1 MESIMESIVN
11 GMTKRGERGVRRLL
25 RQNPKRIL
33 SKRSGKASAGLG
45 FVSLTDSLGRFRY
58 PKPVR
63 NHIEIR
69 RLAGRRVIM
78 PRPDAAAE
86 VAADTA
92 TMAAFTPP
100 SFTAGRS
107 RGGR

>member
-1 MESIMESIVN
+1 
-11 GMTKRGERGVRRLL
+11 
-25 RQNPKRIL
+25 
-33 SKRSGKASAGLG
+33 
-45 FVSLTDSLGRFRY
+45 
-58 PKPVR
+58 
-63 NHIEIR
+63 
-69 RLAGRRVIM
+69 VIM